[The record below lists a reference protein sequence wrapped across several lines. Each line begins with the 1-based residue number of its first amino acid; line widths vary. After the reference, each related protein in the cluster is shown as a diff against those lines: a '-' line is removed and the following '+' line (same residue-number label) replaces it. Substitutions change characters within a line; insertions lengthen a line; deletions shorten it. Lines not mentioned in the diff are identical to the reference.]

1 MEFAMIPISC
11 GLATD
16 SSSQGM
22 GNQTRGRIA
31 IVFGASSASKLR
43 YPITGS
49 AGCCTRATSGQAAA
63 ALPRPAMNV
72 RRFTESPRQPWPTA
86 FPER

>member
-31 IVFGASSASKLR
+31 IFFGASSASKLR
-43 YPITGS
+43 YPIPGG
-49 AGCCTRATSGQAAA
+49 AGCCALAASGDAAA
-63 ALPRPAMNV
+63 PPSAAMNS
-72 RRFTESPRQPWPTA
+72 RRFIR
-86 FPER
+86 

>member
-1 MEFAMIPISC
+1 MELAIMPISC

-31 IVFGASSASKLR
+31 IFFGASSASKLR
-43 YPITGS
+43 YPDPRQRPLLRLRRERPCRS
-49 AGCCTRATSGQAAA
+49 AAERGQQSPPSDGDCHTP
-63 ALPRPAMNV
+63 LPREV
-72 RRFTESPRQPWPTA
+72 R
-86 FPER
+86 